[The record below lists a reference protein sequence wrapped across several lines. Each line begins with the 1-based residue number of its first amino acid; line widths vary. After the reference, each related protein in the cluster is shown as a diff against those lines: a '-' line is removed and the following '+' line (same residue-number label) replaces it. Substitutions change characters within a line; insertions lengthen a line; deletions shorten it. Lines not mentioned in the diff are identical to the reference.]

1 MGGKRPGKGGERGS
15 DKASEKAN
23 GKVLR
28 GLVLRSTAGFVDI
41 ETDEGVVRARLRGRL
56 KKEKLKTDLCVIG
69 DRVEVRVQTR
79 GDEAREPTVESVEA
93 RRSVFSRQH
102 PGRGAHQEDVLIAN
116 LDLLVCVFSAS
127 LPLMKTS
134 LVDRFLAIAEANE
147 IDAIIVLNKA
157 DEDPEGLEEC
167 LELLEPHQALG
178 YELFVTSAEDGRG
191 VGALRERI
199 GGVISAFVGPSGVGK
214 SSLLNRIE
222 EGLDLRVGETSL
234 VEGKGRHTTRVATL
248 FPLTGGGYIADT
260 PGIRELA
267 AFDLDDRSI
276 ARAFRELREFEGQC
290 AFRNCLHLEE
300 PNCAVADAVDEGKID
315 AGRYE
320 SYLKMLLGEE
330 RPDRHGA

>member
-1 MGGKRPGKGGERGS
+1 MADELL
-15 DKASEKAN
+15 E
-23 GKVLR
+23 

-41 ETDEGVVRARLRGRL
+41 ETERGTVRARLRGRL
-56 KKEKLKTDLCVIG
+56 KKEKRYTDLCVIG
-69 DRVEVRVQTR
+69 DRVSVLVPE
-79 GDEAREPTVESVEA
+79 GREPTVEAVHN
-93 RRSVFSRQH
+93 RKSVFSRQH

-116 LDLLVCVFSAS
+116 LDLLVCVFSAG

-147 IDAIIVLNKA
+147 IDAIVVLNKA
-157 DEDPEGLEEC
+157 DEDPEGVEEC
-167 LELLEPHQALG
+167 LELLEPHRALG
-178 YELFVTSAEDGRG
+178 YEIFVTSAEDGTG
-191 VGALRERI
+191 IDALRARI
-199 GGVISAFVGPSGVGK
+199 EGEISAFVGPSGVGK

-222 EGLDLRVGETSL
+222 PGLDLRVGETSL

-248 FPLTGGGYIADT
+248 FPLSGGGYIADT

-276 ARAFRELREFEGQC
+276 ARAFRELREFAGDC

-300 PNCAVADAVDEGKID
+300 PNCAVAAAVDEGRID